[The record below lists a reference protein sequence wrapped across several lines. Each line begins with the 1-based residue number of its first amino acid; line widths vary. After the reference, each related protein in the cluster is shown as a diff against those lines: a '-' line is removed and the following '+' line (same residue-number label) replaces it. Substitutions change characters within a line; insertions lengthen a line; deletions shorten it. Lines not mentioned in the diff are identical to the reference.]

1 MLPFLKCIL
10 HCLGIFPVVVPHLTA
25 LHTCMRTANC
35 LCPSSQAALE
45 LTEAQQ
51 VDMMYLRMLFYAKL
65 GALSRQRKELLRQA
79 SHRAEEVP
87 TEDMDAVQAASRLAA
102 TGALAQQLHDNS
114 AAEFKTYMQLTSAY
128 RRGVSPTTCDC
139 TSR

>member
-1 MLPFLKCIL
+1 M
-10 HCLGIFPVVVPHLTA
+10 
-25 LHTCMRTANC
+25 HTVQ
-35 LCPSSQAALE
+35 SHSSFSQAALE

-51 VDMMYLRMLFYAKL
+51 VDLMYLRMLFYARL

-79 SHRAEEVP
+79 SHLAEVP

-102 TGALAQQLHDNS
+102 TNALAQQLHDNS
-114 AAEFKTYMQLTSAY
+114 AAEFRTYMQLTSAY
-128 RRGVSPTTCDC
+128 RRGVSPMISDC